1 LAQNAQEVHSNSF
14 VFGSYGPKME
24 SKNADEFK
32 KINPIRFVT
41 NKPKM

>member
-1 LAQNAQEVHSNSF
+1 
-14 VFGSYGPKME
+14 ME

-41 NKPKM
+41 NKPKMQTRIE